1 MYRAS
6 YGKAPPI
13 EIEQGLI
20 SHETVLITEETLQA
34 LSVHPKAI
42 ATSRTRFEALFALE
56 ASYLKKYFDAA
67 HVIAQDDV
75 GHEKPHPEPLLAVK
89 KAMAADA
96 YIYIGDTIDDATAA
110 RAAGCTSIIVGG
122 DWGDMRIDDI
132 NDVAGALSS
141 CGNTASA
148 QCPR

>member
-1 MYRAS
+1 
-6 YGKAPPI
+6 
-13 EIEQGLI
+13 
-20 SHETVLITEETLQA
+20 
-34 LSVHPKAI
+34 
-42 ATSRTRFEALFALE
+42 
-56 ASYLKKYFDAA
+56 
-67 HVIAQDDV
+67 
-75 GHEKPHPEPLLAVK
+75 
-89 KAMAADA
+89 MAADA

-110 RAAGCTSIIVGG
+110 RAAGCKSIIVGG